1 MIQYEASTSFVLYSQ
16 YEVTNSDRLVHLQVS
31 NFNKVTGNISVNS
44 LLMTSI
50 LFFFCLDIELIGL
63 LPVLLFHLK
72 YQLLRHTMMF
82 H

>member
-1 MIQYEASTSFVLYSQ
+1 MQQALVLYCTVNTKLQ
-16 YEVTNSDRLVHLQVS
+16 TAIVHLQVS

-50 LFFFCLDIELIGL
+50 LFFVCLDIELIGL